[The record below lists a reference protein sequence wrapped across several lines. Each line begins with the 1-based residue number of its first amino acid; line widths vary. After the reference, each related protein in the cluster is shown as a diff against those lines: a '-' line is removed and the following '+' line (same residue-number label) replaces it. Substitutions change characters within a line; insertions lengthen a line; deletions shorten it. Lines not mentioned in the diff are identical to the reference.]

1 MYQILCFYVNQLN
14 PTKLAV
20 ERIIKMNVRVAWI
33 FFIVLIAVSVSGCS
47 TVLTKMGPMVYTLE
61 DGEKSVGEFAKY
73 KYSGGIQSN
82 VIYLEKTPM
91 CNEIAEKVRVAQKQ
105 RRGRVFSMVEMV
117 FFGLGLVDAANS
129 QAVVEA
135 SRTVTPLAKYET
147 GKFLV
152 CGEKEPAANEMLV
165 IADKQRTF
173 HKQAATDANG
183 NLDLSQVLADE
194 NRVLNLSI
202 RLASD
207 QTEAVSF
214 IYTPNGN

>member
-1 MYQILCFYVNQLN
+1 MN
-14 PTKLAV
+14 TKTA
-20 ERIIKMNVRVAWI
+20 RI
-33 FFIVLIAVSVSGCS
+33 FFIVLLAVSISGCS
-47 TVLTKMGPMVYTLE
+47 SMLTRMGPMIYRLE

-73 KYSGGIQSN
+73 KFSGGIESN
-82 VIYLEKTPM
+82 VIYLEKTPL
-91 CNEIAEKVRVAQKQ
+91 CNEVAEKLRIAQKQ

-117 FFGLGLVDAANS
+117 FFGLGLIDAANS
-129 QAVVEA
+129 QAIVEA
-135 SRTVTPLAKYET
+135 SKEVTPLAKYET
-147 GKFLV
+147 GKFVV

-173 HKQAATDANG
+173 HKQAQTDANG
-183 NLDLSQVLADE
+183 NLDLEAVLADQ

-214 IYTPNGN
+214 IYEPGR